1 MHGGDPKPFYWA
13 EGVVA
18 QNNPELERFHF
29 FFFQKEGR
37 VKRRSW
43 LEEQSA

>member
-29 FFFQKEGR
+29 FFFPKGGEGKEE
-37 VKRRSW
+37 VM
-43 LEEQSA
+43 A